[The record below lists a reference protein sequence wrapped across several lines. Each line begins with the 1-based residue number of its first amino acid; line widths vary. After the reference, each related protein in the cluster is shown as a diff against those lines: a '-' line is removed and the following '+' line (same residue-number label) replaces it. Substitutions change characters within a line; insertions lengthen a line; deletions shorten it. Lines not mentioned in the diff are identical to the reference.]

1 MSEAAVI
8 AAQEPRAPRETVD
21 ADSVVAKAARRLIP
35 FLVTGFIVAYLDR
48 VNIGFAALTMN
59 GELGFTPEFFGWG
72 AGVFFIGYCLFEAP
86 SNYIM
91 HRVGA
96 RMWIARIMVS
106 WGVVSALTAF
116 IWNEASFVVLRLL
129 LGVME
134 AGFAPGVILYLTY
147 WIPAAQ
153 RARVLAGFLI
163 AVPVSSAIGS
173 PISGLILAAMD
184 GVGGISGWRWLFLM
198 EATPSIILGIVCF
211 FYLPD
216 GPQSAKWLTPGEIA
230 SLQAKLESEAEQ
242 DHGDHW
248 RALKDM
254 RVLIL
259 GIAYFGIVI
268 ALYGLSFWLPQIIK
282 SFGFGVVATSLL
294 ASIPYVCSALA
305 MWAWSRSSDRRRET
319 VGHTA
324 LAGVIGA
331 MGLACAA
338 YAPTPLLSMI
348 ALSIAAVGAIA
359 ALPTFWC
366 FTTLALGSGDAV
378 IGVAVINSIGNIS
391 GFAGPYLVG
400 LIKGATGEFSDAL
413 LALALGPLVTALL
426 LLRARRSANNKCR
439 ARGV

>member
-1 MSEAAVI
+1 MSEAAV
-8 AAQEPRAPRETVD
+8 AAPPKPRAPQTID
-21 ADSVVAKAARRLIP
+21 ADRGVAKVSRRLIP

-72 AGVFFIGYCLFEAP
+72 AGIFFVGYCLFEAP

-96 RMWIARIMVS
+96 RIWIARIMVS

-116 IWNEASFVVLRLL
+116 IWNEASFVTLRLL

-173 PISGLILAAMD
+173 PISGIILAAMD

-198 EATPSIILGIVCF
+198 EALPSIILGIVCF

-216 GPQSAKWLTPGEIA
+216 GPQSAKWLTSSEKT
-230 SLQAKLESEAEQ
+230 SLRAALEKDAGQ

-254 RVLIL
+254 RILVL
-259 GIAYFGIVI
+259 GVAYFGIVI

-294 ASIPYVCSALA
+294 ASIPYVCSAFA
-305 MWAWSRSSDRRRET
+305 MWAWSRSSDRRSET

-331 MGLACAA
+331 VGLACAA

-348 ALSIAAVGAIA
+348 ALSVAAIGAIA
-359 ALPTFWC
+359 ALPTFWS
-366 FTTLALGSGDAV
+366 FATLALGSGDGV
-378 IGVAVINSIGNIS
+378 IGVAMINSIGNIS

-413 LALALGPLVTALL
+413 LALALGPLLTALL
-426 LLRARRSANNKCR
+426 LLRARR
-439 ARGV
+439 

>member
-1 MSEAAVI
+1 MLEAAV
-8 AAQEPRAPRETVD
+8 AAPPGPSAQEID
-21 ADSVVAKAARRLIP
+21 ADRVVAKAARRLVP
-35 FLVTGFIVAYLDR
+35 FLVTAFIVAYLDR

-96 RMWIARIMVS
+96 RIWIARIMVS
-106 WGVVSALTAF
+106 WGLVSALTAF
-116 IWNEASFVVLRLL
+116 IWNETSFVVLRLL

-173 PISGLILAAMD
+173 PISGIILAAMD
-184 GVGGISGWRWLFLM
+184 GVGGIGGWRWLFLM
-198 EATPSIILGIVCF
+198 EALPSIILGIVCF

-216 GPQSAKWLTPGEIA
+216 GPQSAKWLTSGEKA
-230 SLQAKLESEAEQ
+230 SLRAALDKDAGQ
-242 DHGDHW
+242 DHGEHW

-254 RVLIL
+254 RVLLL
-259 GIAYFGIVI
+259 GVAYFGIVI

-282 SFGFGVVATSLL
+282 SFGFGVIATSLL
-294 ASIPYVCSALA
+294 ASVPYICAALA

-319 VGHTA
+319 IGHTA
-324 LAGVIGA
+324 FAGVIGA
-331 MGLACAA
+331 IGLACAA

-348 ALSIAAVGAIA
+348 ALSVAAIGAIA
-359 ALPTFWC
+359 ALPTFWS
-366 FTTLALGSGDAV
+366 FTTLALGSGDGV

-426 LLRARRSANNKCR
+426 LWRARRSANSKYP

>member
-1 MSEAAVI
+1 MSDAAV
-8 AAQEPRAPRETVD
+8 AAPPMPRAPQEID
-21 ADSVVAKAARRLIP
+21 ADRVVAKAARRLIP

-96 RMWIARIMVS
+96 RVWIARIMVS
-106 WGVVSALTAF
+106 WGLVSALTAF
-116 IWNEASFVVLRLL
+116 IWSEASFVVVRLL

-163 AVPVSSAIGS
+163 AVPVSSAVGS
-173 PISGLILAAMD
+173 PISGLILASMD
-184 GVGGISGWRWLFLM
+184 GVGGISGWRWLFLV
-198 EATPSIILGIVCF
+198 EALPSIILGIVCF
-211 FYLPD
+211 FCLPD
-216 GPQSAKWLTPGEIA
+216 GPQSAKWLTSGEKS
-230 SLQAKLESEAEQ
+230 SLRVALENDAGR

-248 RALKDM
+248 RALADK
-254 RVLIL
+254 RVLVL

-319 VGHTA
+319 INHTA
-324 LAGVIGA
+324 FAGVLSA
-331 MGLACAA
+331 VGLACAA
-338 YAPTPLLSMI
+338 YAPTPMLSMI
-348 ALSIAAVGAIA
+348 ALSVAAVGAIA
-359 ALPTFWC
+359 ALPTFWS
-366 FTTLALGSGDAV
+366 FTTLALGSGDGV
-378 IGVAVINSIGNIS
+378 VGVAVINSIGNMS
-391 GFAGPYLVG
+391 GFAGPYLIG
-400 LIKGATGEFSDAL
+400 LVKSATGEFSDAL
-413 LALALGPLVTALL
+413 LALALGPLITALL
-426 LLRARRSANNKCR
+426 LLRARR
-439 ARGV
+439 